1 MFSNELKL
9 HSKSDNETIKYGIKM
24 GELLKSDQI
33 ILLSGELGAGK
44 TKLVK
49 GVAEGLGIKDEV
61 NSPTFTLIHE
71 YQGRIPLFH
80 MDLYRLKEEEELY
93 DIGFEEYL
101 ERDGAVIIEWPEL
114 ALNLMPSDAIFINIE
129 VSSKDSRIFYISSRE
144 KKNNNII
151 EGLTKYVDYGD

>member
-49 GVAEGLGIKDEV
+49 GVAKGLGIKDEV

-144 KKNNNII
+144 K
-151 EGLTKYVDYGD
+151 

>member
-49 GVAEGLGIKDEV
+49 GVAKGLGIKD
-61 NSPTFTLIHE
+61 
-71 YQGRIPLFH
+71 
-80 MDLYRLKEEEELY
+80 
-93 DIGFEEYL
+93 
-101 ERDGAVIIEWPEL
+101 
-114 ALNLMPSDAIFINIE
+114 
-129 VSSKDSRIFYISSRE
+129 
-144 KKNNNII
+144 
-151 EGLTKYVDYGD
+151 

>member
-1 MFSNELKL
+1 
-9 HSKSDNETIKYGIKM
+9 
-24 GELLKSDQI
+24 
-33 ILLSGELGAGK
+33 
-44 TKLVK
+44 
-49 GVAEGLGIKDEV
+49 
-61 NSPTFTLIHE
+61 
-71 YQGRIPLFH
+71 